1 MYQRGVTTPRLVLW
15 VSCVAQLMVVLDAS
29 VMNVAVPSVRE
40 DLALSAVGTS
50 WIVLAYTLG
59 FAGLILAGAR
69 LADVFG
75 ATRTVLGGV
84 LVFTI
89 ASVVGGLAV
98 GGGMLIAAR
107 AVQGVAAAVLSP
119 ATFSLL
125 TIWFPE
131 GRPRVRAVAIWTGA
145 SLAGGGLGNI
155 VSGVL
160 TEYVS
165 WRAVLLIN
173 LPIGAAVAA
182 AAYVL
187 TRAKREVVRGRVGV
201 LGSVLVT
208 GAFTAAAYA
217 ASSAGDENLANTT
230 PVAACVSGVLFVAL
244 VVQQRMT
251 RVPLVPPRLWR
262 NRAVIT
268 GNAATLL
275 AGACFQVAVWYFLTF
290 LMQQGMGYPAAATGL
305 GFLPL
310 TGVMLV
316 VSTWVA
322 PRLLDRYPIRVLVA
336 TGSVIAAL
344 GFLAQW
350 LIPVANYPVT
360 VLLPSI
366 IIGLGGGLLNT
377 PLATAVTQGIDNRD
391 AGAASGLMN
400 TAKQFGGAI
409 GLAMLA
415 TFTPISE
422 YQSPFAIMAVLIV
435 AAGLA
440 GLLIPRVTVESVS
453 RSGE

>member
-1 MYQRGVTTPRLVLW
+1 
-15 VSCVAQLMVVLDAS
+15 
-29 VMNVAVPSVRE
+29 
-40 DLALSAVGTS
+40 
-50 WIVLAYTLG
+50 
-59 FAGLILAGAR
+59 
-69 LADVFG
+69 
-75 ATRTVLGGV
+75 
-84 LVFTI
+84 
-89 ASVVGGLAV
+89 
-98 GGGMLIAAR
+98 
-107 AVQGVAAAVLSP
+107 
-119 ATFSLL
+119 
-125 TIWFPE
+125 
-131 GRPRVRAVAIWTGA
+131 
-145 SLAGGGLGNI
+145 
-155 VSGVL
+155 
-160 TEYVS
+160 
-165 WRAVLLIN
+165 
-173 LPIGAAVAA
+173 
-182 AAYVL
+182 
-187 TRAKREVVRGRVGV
+187 
-201 LGSVLVT
+201 
-208 GAFTAAAYA
+208 
-217 ASSAGDENLANTT
+217 
-230 PVAACVSGVLFVAL
+230 
-244 VVQQRMT
+244 MT

>member
-1 MYQRGVTTPRLVLW
+1 
-15 VSCVAQLMVVLDAS
+15 MVVLDAS

-69 LADVFG
+69 LADVLG
-75 ATRTVLGGV
+75 AARTLLGGV

-131 GRPRVRAVAIWTGA
+131 GRARVRAVAIWTGA

-187 TRAKREVVRGRVGV
+187 TRAKRQVVRGRVGV
-201 LGSVLVT
+201 LGSALVT

-230 PVAACVSGVLFVAL
+230 PVAACVSGVLFMAL

-262 NRAVIT
+262 NRAVLT

-275 AGACFQVAVWYFLTF
+275 TGACFQVAVWYFLTF
-290 LMQQGMGYPAAATGL
+290 LMQRDMGYPAATGL

-409 GLAMLA
+409 GLATLA
-415 TFTPISE
+415 TFTPISD
-422 YQSPFAIMAVLIV
+422 YQSPFAMMAVLIV